1 MGDKSQVRRFGRG
14 ETTMTTQS
22 ITSTAQQG
30 KQFKRFVEDAGDKAL
45 AEVTPD
51 KDGLQRLIMRG
62 GEFQAYLV
70 EGVRRFTAKQPD
82 YSLAQSILGVDFITP
97 EEIMKVAAVIYE
109 DKHLDALH
117 NTIPSE
123 DVLRWCKEH
132 NYAVLAAPSY
142 PINLLNIRMLDS
154 NLFYSKSGGWYSQEK
169 FASDNKTAQGW
180 LLIRKD
186 PVPESTSKNW
196 NEQNKL
202 LSGVESVPN
211 SAEVSWLVTIYFK
224 VRGIHLFE
232 KVWVRCS
239 DLDSDGS
246 RVYVGYFDAKGLYVD
261 SHWDG
266 NRSDNLGLA
275 SARK

>member
-1 MGDKSQVRRFGRG
+1 
-14 ETTMTTQS
+14 MTTQS

-30 KQFKRFVEDAGDKAL
+30 KQFKQFKRFVEDAGDKAL

-51 KDGLQRLIMRG
+51 KDGLQRLITRG
-62 GEFQAYLV
+62 VEFQAYIV

-82 YSLAQSILGVDFITP
+82 YSLAQQILGIDFITP
-97 EEIMKVAAVIYE
+97 EEIMKVAAVIYDE
-109 DKHLDALH
+109 KQLDTLH
-117 NTIPSE
+117 DTIPSE
-123 DVLRWCKEH
+123 DVLRWCMEH
-132 NYAVLAAPSY
+132 NYAVIAAPPH

-154 NLFYSKSGGWYSQEK
+154 DLFYSKSGGWYSERK
-169 FASDNKTAQGW
+169 LASYNKTTQGW

-186 PVPESTSKNW
+186 PMPESTSKNW

-224 VRGIHLFE
+224 VRGIRLFE
-232 KVWVRCS
+232 RLYVRCS
-239 DLDSDGS
+239 DLDSDGY
-246 RVYVGYFDAKGLYVD
+246 RVRVGGFAAKGLRV
-261 SHWDG
+261 
-266 NRSDNLGLA
+266 SDDRDDYRYGRLGLA